1 MARHKK
7 QIKGPWPIWK
17 LVLADVLAL
26 GLALVVFALFHHV
39 IPRQEDAVGTVSRRV
54 SSVQMQAATQVPVT
68 PTPVVT
74 VPPEPTATVE
84 PVVQAAT
91 PEATV
96 EVTPEPTPEPTATPE
111 PTPDPVGYF
120 GTKYA
125 DKFTDGEV
133 IREGGS
139 YRSSNVNV
147 TVTKT
152 REKGADVYIADI
164 YVKDISCLQAAFA
177 KDKFGRGYG
186 EWPWKIAERKGAI
199 VTINGDFCGTR
210 DNGVVI
216 RNGILYR
223 DEKRITRDVG
233 VIYWDGSMECFSPNE
248 FDTQTEM
255 ERGAYQAWNFG
266 PMLLDKD
273 GNSMEKFNSKVHP
286 ANPRASIGYYEPGH
300 YCMVVADGRKSSSV
314 GLSLASLSEL
324 YERLGCTAAYNLDG
338 GGTAVMVCGSEVI
351 NDQAGDGRQC
361 SDFVMIMDEIVE
373 ASEDAERG

>member
-1 MARHKK
+1 M
-7 QIKGPWPIWK
+7 
-17 LVLADVLAL
+17 LADVLAL

-74 VPPEPTATVE
+74 VTPEPTATVK

-96 EVTPEPTPEPTATPE
+96 EVTPE

-139 YRSSNVNV
+139 YRSGNVNV

-186 EWPWKIAERKGAI
+186 EWPWKIAERKK
-199 VTINGDFCGTR
+199 
-210 DNGVVI
+210 
-216 RNGILYR
+216 L
-223 DEKRITRDVG
+223 KRKLR
-233 VIYWDGSMECFSPNE
+233 
-248 FDTQTEM
+248 
-255 ERGAYQAWNFG
+255 RKA
-266 PMLLDKD
+266 
-273 GNSMEKFNSKVHP
+273 NSS
-286 ANPRASIGYYEPGH
+286 R
-300 YCMVVADGRKSSSV
+300 
-314 GLSLASLSEL
+314 
-324 YERLGCTAAYNLDG
+324 
-338 GGTAVMVCGSEVI
+338 
-351 NDQAGDGRQC
+351 
-361 SDFVMIMDEIVE
+361 
-373 ASEDAERG
+373 

>member
-1 MARHKK
+1 M
-7 QIKGPWPIWK
+7 
-17 LVLADVLAL
+17 
-26 GLALVVFALFHHV
+26 
-39 IPRQEDAVGTVSRRV
+39 
-54 SSVQMQAATQVPVT
+54 T

-139 YRSSNVNV
+139 YRSGNVNV

-186 EWPWKIAERKGAI
+186 EWPWKIAERKK
-199 VTINGDFCGTR
+199 
-210 DNGVVI
+210 
-216 RNGILYR
+216 L
-223 DEKRITRDVG
+223 KRKLR
-233 VIYWDGSMECFSPNE
+233 
-248 FDTQTEM
+248 
-255 ERGAYQAWNFG
+255 RKA
-266 PMLLDKD
+266 
-273 GNSMEKFNSKVHP
+273 NSS
-286 ANPRASIGYYEPGH
+286 R
-300 YCMVVADGRKSSSV
+300 
-314 GLSLASLSEL
+314 
-324 YERLGCTAAYNLDG
+324 
-338 GGTAVMVCGSEVI
+338 
-351 NDQAGDGRQC
+351 
-361 SDFVMIMDEIVE
+361 
-373 ASEDAERG
+373 